1 MAEQKR
7 QGSSMTKKRH
17 ERPANYNV
25 ILHNDDFTTMDFVV
39 KMLRQVFFLPE
50 VEAVDI
56 MLSVHNTGKGV
67 AGSYIFDIARSKAQ
81 MAMRMARAE
90 GFPLQVTIE
99 KDELPF

>member
-1 MAEQKR
+1 
-7 QGSSMTKKRH
+7 MTK
-17 ERPANYNV
+17 ERFEKPGDYDV

-39 KMLRQVFFLPE
+39 RMLRQVFFLPE

-56 MLSVHNTGKGV
+56 MLSVHNNGKGV
-67 AGSYIFDIARSKAQ
+67 AGTYILDIAKSKAQ
-81 MAMRMARAE
+81 MAMQMARAE

>member
-1 MAEQKR
+1 
-7 QGSSMTKKRH
+7 MTK
-17 ERPANYNV
+17 ERFEKPGDYDV

-39 KMLRQVFFLPE
+39 RMLRQVFFLPE

-67 AGSYIFDIARSKAQ
+67 AGTYILDIAKSKAQ
-81 MAMRMARAE
+81 MAMQMARAE

>member
-7 QGSSMTKKRH
+7 QGSSMTMERH
-17 ERPANYNV
+17 GQPGNYKV
-25 ILHNDDFTTMDFVV
+25 IIHNDDFTTMDFVV

-56 MLSVHNTGKGV
+56 MLSVHNSGQGV
-67 AGSYIFDIARSKAQ
+67 AGTYILDIARSKAQ

-90 GFPLQVTIE
+90 DFPLKVTLE

>member
-7 QGSSMTKKRH
+7 QGSSMTRERH
-17 ERPANYNV
+17 ERPSNYKV

-67 AGSYIFDIARSKAQ
+67 AGCYIFDIARSKAQ

-90 GFPLQVTIE
+90 GFPLPVTIE